1 MGQTGHEIYPRISR
15 RRSNFKC
22 CFGRNCLGRYQDQK
36 QDIGF
41 FLISSTLDG
50 VPAGLRQFCGVY
62 TSLAADMKG
71 YAMQIGSAKSH
82 SQTPFRTKSR
92 IHQLTQSNQF
102 EIGVIR
108 VFQHVQRRPKCSFVR
123 LARGEVILHTLEAS
137 WVSLLFG

>member
-1 MGQTGHEIYPRISR
+1 MLFWSELLGKISR
-15 RRSNFKC
+15 SEAGHR
-22 CFGRNCLGRYQDQK
+22 
-36 QDIGF
+36 I

-92 IHQLTQSNQF
+92 LHQLTQSKQF

-137 WVSLLFG
+137 WVSLLVG